1 MKCTEFVKCG
11 QEKSCLNF
19 GRLELGLELGIRL
32 ELILA
37 HTLAARRKWRVP
49 FILEHNRV
57 KIIVAADRIT
67 QKT

>member
-1 MKCTEFVKCG
+1 MHRIRKMWTREELLK
-11 QEKSCLNF
+11 F
-19 GRLELGLELGIRL
+19 GRLELGL